1 MSLSYQRMRFADI
14 LKEAFALSWRYK
26 WFWLAGFAIYP
37 QLVGGY
43 PFDFQYQPGDEFPMR
58 LFLIIIAAG
67 MLLAVLTLLA
77 GAFLQPALILATS
90 NARAGT
96 PIRAGEALRSG
107 FDYFGRCLGLA
118 LLWFGCGI
126 LLFIMLG
133 IPLIIAFIN
142 SFILGVVVAFFFI
155 PVAFAAAIFL
165 TAIMNYAYRN
175 IVLLNMNIGDSISR
189 AFQQLAS
196 AKMAAVGL
204 TFTALLI
211 PIIALTPV
219 SLIFTMTQLAVHVAS
234 NDSSLAFGAFY
245 FFAVVLSIPLAGYF
259 GAFSNVL
266 FTIAHYEWFLRERS
280 GSDAPEF

>member
-1 MSLSYQRMRFADI
+1 MRFADI
-14 LKEAFALSWRYK
+14 LKEAFALTWRFK

-43 PFDFQYQPGDEFPMR
+43 PFDFQYKAGDEFPLQHVM
-58 LFLIIIAAG
+58 IIMAVG

-118 LLWFGCGI
+118 LLWFGCGV

-142 SFILGVVVAFFFI
+142 SLILGIVVAIFFI
-155 PVAFAAAIFL
+155 PVAFAAVIIL

-175 IVLLNMNIGDSISR
+175 IVLLNMSIGDGISR
-189 AFQQLAS
+189 AFQQLVI

-211 PIIALTPV
+211 PVIALTPV
-219 SLIFTMTQLAVHVAS
+219 SLVFTMTQLAIQVAS
-234 NDSSLAFGAFY
+234 NDSSLVLGGFF

-259 GAFSNVL
+259 GAFANVL

-280 GSDAPEF
+280 NAVTPNF

>member
-1 MSLSYQRMRFADI
+1 MKFADI

-58 LFLIIIAAG
+58 HFLIIMAAG
-67 MLLAVLTLLA
+67 MMLAVLTLLA
-77 GAFLQPALILATS
+77 GAFLHPALILATS

-142 SFILGVVVAFFFI
+142 SVILGVVVAFFFI
-155 PVAFAAAIFL
+155 PVALAVAILL
-165 TAIMNYAYRN
+165 TAVMNYAYRN
-175 IVLLNMNIGDSISR
+175 IVLLNMNLGDSISR
-189 AFQQLAS
+189 AFQQFAS
-196 AKMAAVGL
+196 AKMAAAGL

-211 PIIALTPV
+211 PIIAITPV
-219 SLIFTMTQLAVHVAS
+219 SVIFTMTQLAVHVAS
-234 NDSSLAFGAFY
+234 NDSSLALGAFY

-280 GSDAPEF
+280 DSDAPKF

>member
-1 MSLSYQRMRFADI
+1 MSLLCQRMRFADI

-37 QLVGGY
+37 QLIGSY
-43 PFDFQYQPGDEFPMR
+43 PFDFHYQPGDEFPMR
-58 LFLIIIAAG
+58 LFLIIMAVG

-133 IPLIIAFIN
+133 VPLIIAFIN
-142 SFILGVVVAFFFI
+142 SAILGVVVAFFFI
-155 PVAFAAAIFL
+155 PVALAVAILL
-165 TAIMNYAYRN
+165 TVMMNYAYRN

-189 AFQQLAS
+189 AFQQLVS

-211 PIIALTPV
+211 PVIALTPISMV
-219 SLIFTMTQLAVHVAS
+219 FSMTHLAVKFAFD
-234 NDSSLAFGAFY
+234 DSSLVMGAIY
-245 FFAVVLSIPLAGYF
+245 FLAVIISIPLAGYF

-266 FTIAHYEWFLRERS
+266 FTIAHYEWFLRDRS
-280 GSDAPEF
+280 DLDAPNF

>member
-26 WFWLAGFAIYP
+26 WFWLAGFVIYP

-58 LFLIIIAAG
+58 LFLIIVAAG

-142 SFILGVVVAFFFI
+142 SVVLGVVVAFFFI
-155 PVAFAAAIFL
+155 PVALAVATLL

-189 AFQQLAS
+189 AFQQLTT

-211 PIIALTPV
+211 PIIALTPI
-219 SLIFTMTQLAVHVAS
+219 SLIFTMSQVAVQVAF
-234 NDSSLAFGAFY
+234 NDSSLVLGAIY
-245 FFAVVLSIPLAGYF
+245 FFAAVLSIPLAGYF

-280 GSDAPEF
+280 DSDVPKF